1 MDLLS
6 DTEAVATS
14 RASIEQKE
22 FDVVFGEIFEH
33 RG

>member
-14 RASIEQKE
+14 SASIEQKE
-22 FDVVFGEIFEH
+22 FDDIGAL
-33 RG
+33 G